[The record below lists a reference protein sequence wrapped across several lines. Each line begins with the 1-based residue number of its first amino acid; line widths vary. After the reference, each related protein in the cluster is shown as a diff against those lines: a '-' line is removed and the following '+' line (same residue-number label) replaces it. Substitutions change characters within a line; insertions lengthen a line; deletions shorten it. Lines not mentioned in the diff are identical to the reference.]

1 MSIYA
6 GSDGRSETRRGR
18 FMIVATA
25 IASLGLLVSACG
37 GSGESDEKARRNS
50 PNEETR
56 RADPDNCPV
65 AALDEATNPVEI
77 TVWHAYFALSKQA
90 MEKTVEEYNA
100 SQDKVKVNLE
110 SQGYYPE
117 MQKKYEDRLSDPSQ
131 LPDVIF
137 ANNTAFRVMVDSD
150 SVIPAD
156 DCISADPNAKAFYDE
171 LLPVVRQTYSVQ
183 DTLWPASFTMSMP
196 VLYVNQTLLSKAGVD
211 ESTPM
216 NTLADVRAVAEKIKA
231 ANIPGLEAPLSM
243 ELYSSWWETWITGA
257 GETIVNENNGHDGLA
272 TKSTLDNK
280 AALETLEWLKSM
292 YDDGLLK
299 AYPES
304 NGLDHVFAIANK
316 SAAMLIEGSL
326 GLTSVNA
333 VAQSGA
339 GAVEEAEGIDPADL
353 EGLVGE
359 VRMFP
364 GVKRVGQVNAAAS
377 AGFVVAGQDPQK
389 VAAAWDF
396 LQFFNGTTSQ
406 IRWTTMGSSLPVTNA
421 VRNSPEIK
429 DYFAN
434 DSGGKLLKVADDQF
448 VALGLDNPTP
458 IIGPF
463 DWFRAETHSLLGRVV
478 LQHKDPK
485 TELDKMDSA
494 FQSALDEY
502 RQEVGG

>member
-100 SQDKVKVNLE
+100 SEDKVKV
-110 SQGYYPE
+110 
-117 MQKKYEDRLSDPSQ
+117 
-131 LPDVIF
+131 
-137 ANNTAFRVMVDSD
+137 
-150 SVIPAD
+150 
-156 DCISADPNAKAFYDE
+156 NAKAFYDE